1 MVNLRIGQRF
11 GLGFIAALL
20 LMVVLA
26 AVSLMR
32 MSELRADMQ
41 EMNKINSLKQR
52 YAINFRGSVH
62 DRAISLR
69 DVYLVYSTD
78 ELNDAVAEINR
89 LADFYAASAGPLDKI
104 MDSASNT
111 TAEERAILA
120 SIKETEKRT
129 LPMIEKVISLQRSGQ
144 TNEAHAL
151 LMIEARPAFV
161 QWLAQIN
168 QFIDLQENKN
178 KVLNAEAT
186 AVVQGFTWL
195 VLGVLGISA
204 LVGFIVARWA
214 LGGLKPL
221 RELTQVMDRLAKDDL
236 EVSIP
241 SRGVKN
247 EVGEI
252 ADMVAVFKDSAIER
266 ARLQKESENFK
277 EDLARRLDEMR
288 QSFEVA
294 NRDQK
299 LAVDALGEGLS
310 HLANGDLTHRLG
322 GDFPAD
328 YRRLQ
333 SDFNAAME
341 QLSDTIAKIN
351 IASQGVNAGA
361 DEVSK
366 AADNLSQRTEQQ
378 AAALEQTAAAL
389 EQITATVKR
398 SAHGSREAHDEA
410 SKARLAA
417 QKGGEIM
424 QGAIQAMQTIE
435 QGSKQIAQIIGVID
449 EIAFQTNLLALN
461 AGVEA
466 ARAGEAGR
474 GFAVVAQEVRAL
486 AQRSADAAREI
497 KALIG
502 TSGSQV
508 EGGARLIGETGD
520 ALRLIIERV
529 GAINELVRAIAASS
543 EEQATGLTQVNNAV
557 NEMDQGTQ
565 QNAAMVQQTTAASHA
580 LAREAADLAAVV
592 SHFRFNEAGQR
603 RAAKPSTP
611 PTASKSNR
619 ANATP
624 TAAAVPLKRAVGSD
638 WQEF

>member
-1 MVNLRIGQRF
+1 MANLRIGQRF
-11 GLGFIAALL
+11 GLGFVVALFL
-20 LMVVLA
+20 TVVLGGI
-26 AVSLMR
+26 SLMR
-32 MSELRADMQ
+32 VSELRAGMQ
-41 EMNKINSLKQR
+41 EMNEVNSVKQR

-69 DVYLVYSTD
+69 DVYLVSSPAELD
-78 ELNDAVAEINR
+78 EAVVEIDR
-89 LADFYAASAGPLDKI
+89 LARFYADSAGPLDKI
-104 MDSASNT
+104 MEEAGNT
-111 TAEERAILA
+111 TDEERAILS
-120 SIKETEKRT
+120 SIKETEART
-129 LPMIEKVISLQRSGQ
+129 LPLIKDVVRLQRAGQ
-144 TNEAHAL
+144 SDEARAL
-151 LMIEARPAFV
+151 LMQEARPAFIE
-161 QWLAQIN
+161 WLARIN
-168 QFIDLQENKN
+168 KFIDLQERKN
-178 KVLNAEAT
+178 QSLNASAKEI
-186 AVVQGFTWL
+186 VQGFTWL
-195 VLGVLGISA
+195 MLGVLAISA

-221 RELTQVMDRLAKDDL
+221 RDLTDVMGRLAKDDL
-236 EVSIP
+236 DVAIP

-252 ADMVAVFKDSAIER
+252 ADMVAVFKESAIER
-266 ARLQKESENFK
+266 ARLQTQAESFK
-277 EDLARRLDEMR
+277 EDLARRLDDMR
-288 QSFEVA
+288 ASFEAA

-299 LAVDALGEGLS
+299 LAVDALGTGLS
-310 HLANGDLTHRLG
+310 HLAQGDLTHRIG
-322 GDFPAD
+322 GDFPPD

-333 SDFNAAME
+333 SDFNDAIERLA
-341 QLSDTIAKIN
+341 DTIAKIN
-351 IASQGVNAGA
+351 VASEGVNSGA
-361 DEVSK
+361 NEVSR

-398 SAHGSREAHDEA
+398 AAQGSREAHDEA
-410 SKARLAA
+410 TKARLAA
-417 QKGGEIM
+417 QQGGEIM

-502 TSGSQV
+502 TSGAQV
-508 EGGARLIGETGD
+508 EGGVRLITETGD
-520 ALRLIIERV
+520 ALRVIIERV

-543 EEQATGLTQVNNAV
+543 EEQATGLTQVNEAV

-565 QNAAMVQQTTAASHA
+565 QNAAMVEETTAASHA

-592 SHFRFNEAGQR
+592 SHFRFEDVAR
-603 RAAKPSTP
+603 RRGPSARATAPATALSAKRP
-611 PTASKSNR
+611 A
-619 ANATP
+619 ATP
-624 TAAAVPLKRAVGSD
+624 APLKRAVGAD
-638 WQEF
+638 WQEL